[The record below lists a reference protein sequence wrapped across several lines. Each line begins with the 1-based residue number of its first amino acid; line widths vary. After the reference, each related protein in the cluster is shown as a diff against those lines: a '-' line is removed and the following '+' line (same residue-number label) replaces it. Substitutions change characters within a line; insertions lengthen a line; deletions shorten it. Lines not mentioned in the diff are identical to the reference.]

1 MEFIINDLLIFNI
14 KTLFNKQFII
24 YLFIINRKQH
34 ILMTKKS
41 VVFSNKSTI
50 LISIIISILFSSS
63 FSQITQVIPLYKLLI
78 AGDINK
84 FKEKEK
90 YNTCFKPKGVGIIF
104 NKTSE
109 ISIMPEQL
117 FYEITK
123 YYQVVYDL
131 IDKVEPTKNGYN
143 LYLIVECLRP
153 DETIHFI
160 LKDMGITIPLKT
172 LFYDNDEDEGMVYY
186 FRFLTKKDQEN
197 IIIGKDLID
206 LMDITFIDDTNFI
219 INNKSFVTNVK
230 EENDI

>member
-1 MEFIINDLLIFNI
+1 
-14 KTLFNKQFII
+14 
-24 YLFIINRKQH
+24 
-34 ILMTKKS
+34 MTKKS
-41 VVFSNKSTI
+41 VVFSNKSTV
-50 LISIIISILFSSS
+50 LIAIIIAIVFSSS
-63 FSQITQVIPLYKLLI
+63 FSQITQIIPLYKLLI

-90 YNTCFKPKGVGIIF
+90 YNICLKPKGIRIIF
-104 NKTSE
+104 NQTSE
-109 ISIMPEQL
+109 ISIIPEQL

-123 YYQVVYDL
+123 YYQVAYDL
-131 IDKVEPTKNGYN
+131 IDKLEQTRNGYS
-143 LYLIVECLRP
+143 LYLITECLRP

-160 LKDMGITIPLKT
+160 LKDMGITIPLKI
-172 LFYDNDEDEGMVYY
+172 LFYDNEKDEGMVYY

-206 LMDITFIDDTNFI
+206 LMDITFIDNNNFI

>member
-1 MEFIINDLLIFNI
+1 M
-14 KTLFNKQFII
+14 
-24 YLFIINRKQH
+24 R
-34 ILMTKKS
+34 KKS
-41 VVFSNKSTI
+41 VVFSNKSTV
-50 LISIIISILFSSS
+50 LISIIIAIVFSSS
-63 FSQITQVIPLYKLLI
+63 FSQITQIIPLYKLLI

-84 FKEKEK
+84 LKEKEK
-90 YNTCFKPKGVGIIF
+90 YNICIKPKGVGIIF

-123 YYQVVYDL
+123 YYHVVYDL
-131 IDKVEPTKNGYN
+131 IDKVETTKNGYS
-143 LYLIVECLRP
+143 LYLIIECLRP

-206 LMDITFIDDTNFI
+206 LMDITYIDNTNFI
-219 INNKSFVTNVK
+219 INNKSFITNVK
-230 EENDI
+230 EENDN

>member
-1 MEFIINDLLIFNI
+1 
-14 KTLFNKQFII
+14 
-24 YLFIINRKQH
+24 
-34 ILMTKKS
+34 MTKKS
-41 VVFSNKSTI
+41 VVFSNISTV
-50 LISIIISILFSSS
+50 LIAIIIAIIFSSS
-63 FSQITQVIPLYKLLI
+63 LSQITQIIPLYKLLI

-90 YNTCFKPKGVGIIF
+90 YNICLKPKGIGIIF
-104 NKTSE
+104 NQTSE
-109 ISIMPEQL
+109 ISIIPEQL

-131 IDKVEPTKNGYN
+131 IDKVEQTRNGYS
-143 LYLIVECLRP
+143 LYLIIECLRP

-160 LKDMGITIPLKT
+160 LKDMGRTIPLKI
-172 LFYDNDEDEGMVYY
+172 LFYDNEKDEGMVYY

-206 LMDITFIDDTNFI
+206 LMDITFIDNNNFI

-230 EENDI
+230 EENNI

>member
-1 MEFIINDLLIFNI
+1 M
-14 KTLFNKQFII
+14 
-24 YLFIINRKQH
+24 R
-34 ILMTKKS
+34 KKS
-41 VVFSNKSTI
+41 VVFSNKSTV
-50 LISIIISILFSSS
+50 LISIIIAIVFSSS
-63 FSQITQVIPLYKLLI
+63 FSQITQIIPLYKLLI

-84 FKEKEK
+84 LKEKEK
-90 YNTCFKPKGVGIIF
+90 YNICIKPKGVGIIF

-123 YYQVVYDL
+123 YYKVVYDL
-131 IDKVEPTKNGYN
+131 IDKVETTKNGYS
-143 LYLIVECLRP
+143 LYLIIECLRP

-206 LMDITFIDDTNFI
+206 LMDITFIDNTNFI
-219 INNKSFVTNVK
+219 INNKSFITNVK
-230 EENDI
+230 EENDN

>member
-1 MEFIINDLLIFNI
+1 
-14 KTLFNKQFII
+14 
-24 YLFIINRKQH
+24 
-34 ILMTKKS
+34 MTKKS
-41 VVFSNKSTI
+41 VVFSNKSTV
-50 LISIIISILFSSS
+50 LIAIIIAIIFSSS
-63 FSQITQVIPLYKLLI
+63 FSQITQIIPLYKLLI

-90 YNTCFKPKGVGIIF
+90 YNICIQPKGIGIIF
-104 NKTSE
+104 NQTSE
-109 ISIMPEQL
+109 ISIIPEQL

-131 IDKVEPTKNGYN
+131 IDKVEQTRNGYS

-160 LKDMGITIPLKT
+160 LKDMGITIPLKI
-172 LFYDNDEDEGMVYY
+172 LFYDNEEDEGMVYY

-206 LMDITFIDDTNFI
+206 LMDITFIDNNNFI
-219 INNKSFVTNVK
+219 INNKSFITNVK

>member
-1 MEFIINDLLIFNI
+1 M
-14 KTLFNKQFII
+14 
-24 YLFIINRKQH
+24 R
-34 ILMTKKS
+34 KKS
-41 VVFSNKSTI
+41 VVFSNKSTV
-50 LISIIISILFSSS
+50 LISIIIAIVFSSS
-63 FSQITQVIPLYKLLI
+63 FSQITQIIPLYKLLI

-84 FKEKEK
+84 LKEKEK
-90 YNTCFKPKGVGIIF
+90 YNICIKPKGVGIIF

-123 YYQVVYDL
+123 YYHVVYDL
-131 IDKVEPTKNGYN
+131 IDKVETTKNGYS
-143 LYLIVECLRP
+143 LYLIIECLRP

-206 LMDITFIDDTNFI
+206 LMDITFIDNTNFI
-219 INNKSFVTNVK
+219 INNKNFITNVK
-230 EENDI
+230 EENDN

>member
-1 MEFIINDLLIFNI
+1 
-14 KTLFNKQFII
+14 
-24 YLFIINRKQH
+24 
-34 ILMTKKS
+34 MTKKS
-41 VVFSNKSTI
+41 VVFSNKSTV
-50 LISIIISILFSSS
+50 LISIIIAIVFSSS
-63 FSQITQVIPLYKLLI
+63 FSQITQIIPLYKLLI
-78 AGDINK
+78 VGDINK
-84 FKEKEK
+84 LKEKEK
-90 YNTCFKPKGVGIIF
+90 YNIFIKPKGVGIIF

-123 YYQVVYDL
+123 YYKVVYDL
-131 IDKVEPTKNGYN
+131 IDKVETTKNGYS
-143 LYLIVECLRP
+143 LYLIIECLRP

-206 LMDITFIDDTNFI
+206 LMDITFIDNTNFI
-219 INNKSFVTNVK
+219 INNKSFITNVK
-230 EENDI
+230 EENDN

>member
-1 MEFIINDLLIFNI
+1 
-14 KTLFNKQFII
+14 
-24 YLFIINRKQH
+24 
-34 ILMTKKS
+34 MTKKS
-41 VVFSNKSTI
+41 VVFSNKSTV
-50 LISIIISILFSSS
+50 LISIIIAIVFSSS
-63 FSQITQVIPLYKLLI
+63 FSQITQIIPLYKLLI

-84 FKEKEK
+84 LKEKEK
-90 YNTCFKPKGVGIIF
+90 YNICIKPKGVGIIF

-123 YYQVVYDL
+123 YYKVVYDL
-131 IDKVEPTKNGYN
+131 IDKVETTKNGYS
-143 LYLIVECLRP
+143 LYLIIECLRP

-206 LMDITFIDDTNFI
+206 LMDITFIDNTNFI
-219 INNKSFVTNVK
+219 INNKSFITNVK

>member
-1 MEFIINDLLIFNI
+1 MI
-14 KTLFNKQFII
+14 
-24 YLFIINRKQH
+24 
-34 ILMTKKS
+34 KKS
-41 VVFSNKSTI
+41 VVFSNKSSV
-50 LISIIISILFSSS
+50 LIAIIIVIVFSSS
-63 FSQITQVIPLYKLLI
+63 FSQITQIIPLYKLLI

-84 FKEKEK
+84 LKEKEK
-90 YNTCFKPKGVGIIF
+90 YNICIKPKGVGIIF

-123 YYQVVYDL
+123 YYKVVYDL
-131 IDKVEPTKNGYN
+131 IDKVEQTKNRYS
-143 LYLIVECLRP
+143 LYLIIECLRP

-206 LMDITFIDDTNFI
+206 LMDITFIDNNNFI
-219 INNKSFVTNVK
+219 INNKSFITNVK
-230 EENDI
+230 EENDN

>member
-1 MEFIINDLLIFNI
+1 
-14 KTLFNKQFII
+14 
-24 YLFIINRKQH
+24 
-34 ILMTKKS
+34 MTKKS

-50 LISIIISILFSSS
+50 LISIIFGIIFSSS
-63 FSQITQVIPLYKLLI
+63 FSQITQVIPLYKVLI

-90 YNTCFKPKGVGIIF
+90 YNICIKPKGVGIIF

-109 ISIMPEQL
+109 VSIMPEQL
-117 FYEITK
+117 FSEITS
-123 YYQVVYDL
+123 YYRIVYDL
-131 IDKVEPTKNGYN
+131 IDKVEPTKNGCN
-143 LYLIVECLRP
+143 LYLIIECLRP

-160 LKDMGITIPLKT
+160 LRDMGITIPLKT

-186 FRFLTKKDQEN
+186 FRFLTRKDQEN

-206 LMDITFIDDTNFI
+206 LMDITFVDNTNFI

-230 EENDI
+230 EENDS

>member
-1 MEFIINDLLIFNI
+1 
-14 KTLFNKQFII
+14 
-24 YLFIINRKQH
+24 
-34 ILMTKKS
+34 MTKKS

-50 LISIIISILFSSS
+50 LISIIFGIIFSSS
-63 FSQITQVIPLYKLLI
+63 FSQITQVIPLYKVLI

-90 YNTCFKPKGVGIIF
+90 YNICIKPKGVGIIF

-109 ISIMPEQL
+109 VSIMPEQL
-117 FYEITK
+117 FSEITS
-123 YYQVVYDL
+123 YYRIVYDL

-143 LYLIVECLRP
+143 LYLIIECLRP

-160 LKDMGITIPLKT
+160 LRDMGITIPLKT

-186 FRFLTKKDQEN
+186 FRFLTRKDQEN

-206 LMDITFIDDTNFI
+206 LMDITFVDNTNFI

-230 EENDI
+230 EENDS

>member
-1 MEFIINDLLIFNI
+1 
-14 KTLFNKQFII
+14 
-24 YLFIINRKQH
+24 
-34 ILMTKKS
+34 MTKKS
-41 VVFSNKSTI
+41 VVFSNKSTV
-50 LISIIISILFSSS
+50 LISIIIAIVFSSS
-63 FSQITQVIPLYKLLI
+63 FSQITQIIPLYKLLI

-84 FKEKEK
+84 LKEKEK
-90 YNTCFKPKGVGIIF
+90 YNICIKPKGVGIIF

-123 YYQVVYDL
+123 YYKVVYDL
-131 IDKVEPTKNGYN
+131 IDKVETTKNGYS
-143 LYLIVECLRP
+143 LYLIIECLRP

-206 LMDITFIDDTNFI
+206 LMDITFIDNTNFI
-219 INNKSFVTNVK
+219 INNKSFITNVK
-230 EENDI
+230 EENDN

>member
-1 MEFIINDLLIFNI
+1 
-14 KTLFNKQFII
+14 
-24 YLFIINRKQH
+24 
-34 ILMTKKS
+34 MTKKS
-41 VVFSNKSTI
+41 VVFSNKSTV
-50 LISIIISILFSSS
+50 LISIIIAIVFSSS
-63 FSQITQVIPLYKLLI
+63 FSQITQIIPLYKLLI
-78 AGDINK
+78 VGDINK
-84 FKEKEK
+84 LKEKEK
-90 YNTCFKPKGVGIIF
+90 YNIFIKPKGVGIIF

-123 YYQVVYDL
+123 YYKVVYDL
-131 IDKVEPTKNGYN
+131 IDKVETTKNGYS
-143 LYLIVECLRP
+143 LYLIIECLRP

-206 LMDITFIDDTNFI
+206 LMDITFIDNTNFI

-230 EENDI
+230 EENDS

>member
-1 MEFIINDLLIFNI
+1 
-14 KTLFNKQFII
+14 
-24 YLFIINRKQH
+24 
-34 ILMTKKS
+34 MTKKS
-41 VVFSNKSTI
+41 VVFSNISTV
-50 LISIIISILFSSS
+50 LIAIIIAIIFSSS
-63 FSQITQVIPLYKLLI
+63 LSQITQIIPLYKLLI

-90 YNTCFKPKGVGIIF
+90 YNICIKPKGIGIIF
-104 NKTSE
+104 NQTSE
-109 ISIMPEQL
+109 ISIIPEQL

-131 IDKVEPTKNGYN
+131 IDKVEQTKNGYS

-160 LKDMGITIPLKT
+160 LKDMGITIPLKI
-172 LFYDNDEDEGMVYY
+172 LFYDNEEDEGMVYY

-206 LMDITFIDDTNFI
+206 LMDITFIDNNNFI

-230 EENDI
+230 EENDN

>member
-1 MEFIINDLLIFNI
+1 
-14 KTLFNKQFII
+14 
-24 YLFIINRKQH
+24 
-34 ILMTKKS
+34 MTKKS

>member
-1 MEFIINDLLIFNI
+1 
-14 KTLFNKQFII
+14 
-24 YLFIINRKQH
+24 
-34 ILMTKKS
+34 MTKKS
-41 VVFSNKSTI
+41 VVFSNKSTV
-50 LISIIISILFSSS
+50 LISIIIAIVFSSS
-63 FSQITQVIPLYKLLI
+63 FSQITQIIPLYKLLI

-84 FKEKEK
+84 LKEKEK
-90 YNTCFKPKGVGIIF
+90 YNICIKPKGVGIIF

-123 YYQVVYDL
+123 YYKVVYDL
-131 IDKVEPTKNGYN
+131 IDKVEQTKNGYS
-143 LYLIVECLRP
+143 LYLIIECLRP

-206 LMDITFIDDTNFI
+206 LMDITFIDNTNFI
-219 INNKSFVTNVK
+219 INNKSFITNAK
-230 EENDI
+230 EENDN

>member
-1 MEFIINDLLIFNI
+1 MI
-14 KTLFNKQFII
+14 
-24 YLFIINRKQH
+24 
-34 ILMTKKS
+34 KKS
-41 VVFSNKSTI
+41 VVFSNKSSV
-50 LISIIISILFSSS
+50 LIAIIIVIVFSSS
-63 FSQITQVIPLYKLLI
+63 FSQITQIIPLYKLLI
-78 AGDINK
+78 VGDINK
-84 FKEKEK
+84 LKEKEK
-90 YNTCFKPKGVGIIF
+90 YNIFIKPKGVGIIF

-123 YYQVVYDL
+123 YYKVVYDL
-131 IDKVEPTKNGYN
+131 IDKVETTKNGYS
-143 LYLIVECLRP
+143 LYLIIECLRP

-206 LMDITFIDDTNFI
+206 LMDITFIDNSNFI
-219 INNKSFVTNVK
+219 INNKSFITNVK
-230 EENDI
+230 EENDN